1 MAEGRDEATAYGG
14 PKPYLWTEIF
24 RCFGV
29 ALDPRK
35 LLIAAI
41 GILVMSLGWHLLS
54 RIFNYAAPVRTTSE
68 YATDTIAKDYKDKKK
83 AAGVDYTNEDFQIE
97 ADKRFERDYANWKL
111 LNGLAGPDGRLRTM
125 PWYEYR
131 GPNPYL
137 FVTEL
142 LGGSS
147 VERQASVS
155 DFVSSTVPVLVEPLA
170 KLLIPV
176 IKFLDSDA
184 SSTTRLY
191 LFLVVLWSLATWA
204 FFGGII
210 TRIAVVQLSG
220 KDRISFMQAVKF
232 VTNRYLAYFL
242 SPIIP
247 FGIVTIIVGGLAVVA
262 MIGLIPWIGEF
273 LIYGIGFPLQLI
285 GGVIMAILLIGLI
298 GYPMMYTT
306 LSAEGSDTFDALSR
320 SYNYVFQAPW
330 HYLWYSFVAVIY
342 GAAVTFFVV
351 FVASLMVY
359 LGKWAITQA
368 PLSETTN
375 QKQHYLF
382 AYAPESFGWQEL
394 FLRGTEIAKVRKPIM
409 LEDGRTVMHYTD
421 ANPVEAGRYMNSYS
435 VSNKVGA
442 AMVTFWLCLAFMLM
456 LGFSYSFFWTAVTMI
471 YLLMRKKVD
480 EIEIDEVYL
489 EDEEPQAP
497 LAPQTPPKPTA
508 PSTATSLPMV
518 TAPAPAAIPA
528 PTNFKGP
535 VGSVA
540 PAPVVTPPVV
550 TPPVPTPPAPPLP
563 TDDAV

>member
-14 PKPYLWTEIF
+14 TKPYLWTEIF

-68 YATDTIAKDYKDKKK
+68 YTTDTIAKDYKDKKK

-97 ADKRFERDYANWKL
+97 ADKRFERDHANWKL

-137 FVTEL
+137 FVTDL

-232 VTNRYLAYFL
+232 VMNRYLAYFL
-242 SPIIP
+242 SPVIP
-247 FGIVTIIVGGLAVVA
+247 FGIVTIIVIGLAVVA

-394 FLRGTEIAKVRKPIM
+394 FLRGTEIAKVKKPIT

-421 ANPVEAGRYMNSYS
+421 ANPVEAGRYMSSYS

-497 LAPQTPPKPTA
+497 MAPVTPPKPTA
-508 PSTATSLPMV
+508 PTTATSLPMV
-518 TAPAPAAIPA
+518 TAPAPIP
-528 PTNFKGP
+528 TSTSFKGP
-535 VGSVA
+535 VSSVA
-540 PAPVVTPPVV
+540 PAPVVTAPASVVTAPVV
-550 TPPVPTPPAPPLP
+550 TPPAPPTP

>member
-1 MAEGRDEATAYGG
+1 
-14 PKPYLWTEIF
+14 
-24 RCFGV
+24 
-29 ALDPRK
+29 
-35 LLIAAI
+35 
-41 GILVMSLGWHLLS
+41 
-54 RIFNYAAPVRTTSE
+54 
-68 YATDTIAKDYKDKKK
+68 
-83 AAGVDYTNEDFQIE
+83 
-97 ADKRFERDYANWKL
+97 
-111 LNGLAGPDGRLRTM
+111 
-125 PWYEYR
+125 
-131 GPNPYL
+131 
-137 FVTEL
+137 
-142 LGGSS
+142 
-147 VERQASVS
+147 
-155 DFVSSTVPVLVEPLA
+155 
-170 KLLIPV
+170 
-176 IKFLDSDA
+176 
-184 SSTTRLY
+184 
-191 LFLVVLWSLATWA
+191 
-204 FFGGII
+204 
-210 TRIAVVQLSG
+210 
-220 KDRISFMQAVKF
+220 
-232 VTNRYLAYFL
+232 
-242 SPIIP
+242 
-247 FGIVTIIVGGLAVVA
+247 
-262 MIGLIPWIGEF
+262 
-273 LIYGIGFPLQLI
+273 
-285 GGVIMAILLIGLI
+285 
-298 GYPMMYTT
+298 
-306 LSAEGSDTFDALSR
+306 
-320 SYNYVFQAPW
+320 
-330 HYLWYSFVAVIY
+330 
-342 GAAVTFFVV
+342 
-351 FVASLMVY
+351 VASLMVY

-518 TAPAPAAIPA
+518 TAPTPAAIPA